1 MSDTVLSTVQ
11 ALLSSGKLAE
21 AEAALQQAMRRERS
35 PNPKLDHAMAVTL
48 GRMSGPGGRDRLV
61 RAAFFAE
68 RAWEASGSGLQ
79 TGTATLGMT
88 YGKLLAAVG
97 DHARAIPVFRRVLD
111 KRPDAPG
118 AGHALAAS
126 LAAKN
131 HLTEAAAILTTLH
144 AKTGGDDP
152 IVAPALAATLLWMG
166 EVEQAWNLIR
176 EAADRQPDDP
186 LIATSLAN
194 TACYVPGL
202 AREEEWQAQHRYGAI
217 FDRSVS
223 ISSPPLAPRDPDRRP
238 LKIGFLSPDFR
249 AHSVASFL
257 LPLLA
262 ALDPTEIRPYLYF
275 TGTPDEETA
284 RFQKLACV
292 FRDVAHL
299 SDKDIAETV
308 RAEEIDVLIDL
319 SGHTR
324 GHRLP
329 VFLFRAA
336 PVQLAYLGY
345 PSITGLSQMDGRL
358 VDGVTDPVGEENTI
372 TNEKLIRLD
381 ATFLCYEA
389 PPMPEAVAKARTGPR
404 PADKPF
410 TFGSF
415 NAASKLNP
423 GVLAAWAEI
432 LRAAP
437 TPPASRLILKAT
449 SFADAGVR
457 DTTLRKFE
465 ALGVPRERVTIL
477 PPTASRQAH
486 LAAYA
491 DLDLALDTFPYNGT
505 TTTCEA
511 ASMGVPTLT
520 LQGNRHAG
528 RVGATINHALGLGH
542 LIASTVPEYIAT
554 AIRTAEHRTAPASSS
569 LRETL
574 LKSPLCDAKRLA
586 ASFASVVKAQALGTG
601 H

>member
-1 MSDTVLSTVQ
+1 MSDTVLQQVQ
-11 ALLSSGKLAE
+11 AFLSAGKLAE
-21 AEAALQQAMRRERS
+21 AEAALQQAMRRERA

-48 GRMSGPGGRDRLV
+48 GRMSGPGSRERLV

-68 RAWEASGSGLQ
+68 RAWEASGAGLQ

-88 YGKLLAAVG
+88 YGKLLAAIG
-97 DHARAIPVFRRVLD
+97 DHPRAIPVFRRILD

-126 LAAKN
+126 LSAT
-131 HLTEAAAILTTLH
+131 HQLTEAAAILTGLH

-176 EAADRQPDDP
+176 QAADRQPDDP

-202 AREEEWQAQHRYGAI
+202 SREEEWQAQRRYGAI

-223 ISSPPLAPRDPDRRP
+223 ITSPPITPRDPGRRP
-238 LKIGFLSPDFR
+238 LKVGFLSPDFR

-257 LPLLA
+257 LPLLT
-262 ALDPTEIRPYLYF
+262 ALDPAEIRPYLYF

-358 VDGVTDPVGEENTI
+358 VDAITDPVGEENTV
-372 TNEKLIRLD
+372 TSERLIRLE
-381 ATFLCYEA
+381 APFLCYEP
-389 PPMPEAVAKARTGPR
+389 PPMPEAVAKARAGPC

-437 TPPASRLILKAT
+437 ASRLTLKAT

-457 DTTLRKFE
+457 DSTLRKFE

-491 DLDLALDTFPYNGT
+491 DIDLALDTFPYNGT

-511 ASMGVPTLT
+511 AAMGIPTLT
-520 LQGNRHAG
+520 LQSDRHAG

-542 LIASTVPEYIAT
+542 LIAKTVPEYVAT

-574 LKSPLCDAKRLA
+574 LKSPLCDARRLA